1 MKTKHTHT
9 HTQTHAGNLR
19 RKQKLLRSGFLL
31 RFFFWLIYIPWQ
43 RGYNFMLYF
52 IDFFSIYLIDFLKLV
67 KFWFYGNFW
76 PPLLSTFCLN
86 ISSALFFYLPFVLF
100 YIYNLHHCEEARDLI
115 LIVATLCLQNCTA
128 AAVVVV
134 DSCWKE
140 KERTFV

>member
-1 MKTKHTHT
+1 MCALMKTKHTHT

-86 ISSALFFYLPFVLF
+86 ISSALFLYLPFVLF

-134 DSCWKE
+134 DS
-140 KERTFV
+140 